1 MAENNELDN
10 ALLDYLKPFHI
21 LPERIKLRLM
31 RVFIVGLIGISYLLD
46 ALLLFLFTF
55 THTVQI
61 HVPIIYALAGVG
73 HFLIFSSLQLSG
85 FTERFENPHM
95 TLWQMAYAISSVML
109 GLLIAPEISVF
120 FLSHLIL
127 IFTFGMLRARL
138 SELFVAWILT
148 ASAIALIS
156 TYTQN
161 TVLTLNYDDPVEYL
175 LITVSFL
182 LYLLRASVLGFY
194 GHRLLMR
201 MFNKRRM
208 LELQSNHD
216 ALAGT
221 YNRQNLDSILAEQ
234 INQYDRKAIP
244 CSLARIDID
253 RLTSTGDIV
262 GIEYSRKILDQF
274 ANFLQNEIQ
283 TSDILI
289 HYGLDQFIII
299 MTATNLKQAEVNIQT
314 LNKKIDQFRIDHHFT
329 KEFPSISMGL
339 TQLIDN
345 DLPED
350 LINRADYAL
359 YSAKQKGMNQISI
372 RANLPSTPS

>member
-1 MAENNELDN
+1 
-10 ALLDYLKPFHI
+10 
-21 LPERIKLRLM
+21 
-31 RVFIVGLIGISYLLD
+31 
-46 ALLLFLFTF
+46 
-55 THTVQI
+55 
-61 HVPIIYALAGVG
+61 
-73 HFLIFSSLQLSG
+73 
-85 FTERFENPHM
+85 
-95 TLWQMAYAISSVML
+95 ML
-109 GLLIAPEISVF
+109 GLLIAPQISVF

-156 TYTQN
+156 TYTKN
-161 TVLTLNYDDPVEYL
+161 TVLTLNYDNPIEYL

-182 LYLLRASVLGFY
+182 FYLLRASVLGFY

-201 MFNKRRM
+201 MFNKRRI

-234 INQYDRKAIP
+234 INLHDRKAIP

-253 RLTSTGDIV
+253 RIANTSDVIGL
-262 GIEYSRKILDQF
+262 EYGRTKLEQF
-274 ANFLQNEIQ
+274 AKILQNEIQ

-289 HYGLDQFIII
+289 HYGIDQFIII
-299 MTATNLKQAEVNIQT
+299 MTATNLKQAELKLQNI
-314 LNKKIDQFRIDHHFT
+314 NKKMDQYKKEDHFT
-329 KEFPSISMGL
+329 EHFPSISIGL

-350 LINRADYAL
+350 LINRGDYAL
-359 YSAKQKGMNQISI
+359 YTAKLKGMNQISI
-372 RANLPSTPS
+372 QANLPSTPS

>member
-10 ALLDYLKPFHI
+10 ALLDYLKPLHV
-21 LPERIKLRLM
+21 LPESIKLRLM
-31 RVFIVGLIGISYLLD
+31 RVFIVGLIGASYQLD
-46 ALLLFLFTF
+46 AFLLFLFTL
-55 THTVQI
+55 THTI
-61 HVPIIYALAGVG
+61 PTHVPVTYALAGVG
-73 HFLIFSSLQLSG
+73 HFLIFCSLHLSG

-95 TLWQMAYAISSVML
+95 TLWQMAYAISSVMI
-109 GLLIAPEISVF
+109 GMFIAPQISVF

-156 TYTQN
+156 TFTQN
-161 TVLTLNYDDPVEYL
+161 TVLTLNYDNPVEYL

-194 GHRLLMR
+194 GHRLIMR
-201 MFNKRRM
+201 MINKRRI

-216 ALAGT
+216 ALAGP

-234 INQYDRKAIP
+234 INQHDRKAIP

-253 RLTSTGDIV
+253 RITTTGDIV
-262 GIEYSRKILDQF
+262 GLEYSRKRLEEF
-274 ANFLQNEIQ
+274 AKFLQSETQ
-283 TSDILI
+283 ASDILI
-289 HYGLDQFIII
+289 HYGVDQFIII
-299 MTATNLKQAEVNIQT
+299 MTATNLKQAEANIQT
-314 LNKKIDQFRIDHHFT
+314 LNKKIDQFKIDHHFT
-329 KEFPSISMGL
+329 GQFPSISIGL

-372 RANLPSTPS
+372 QANLPSTPS